1 MQLILDCHWLV
12 CIQGEGL
19 YDRSIKV
26 SVHTSTI
33 RKRLGKNGI
42 HGSILRQ
49 RQLLNKKNTK
59 VRLTF
64 AKKYL
69 GYPQGFWANILW
81 TDETKVELFWRC
93 VSYYIWHKT
102 NTGFQKK
109 NIIPTGKH
117 GGGSVMV
124 WGCFA
129 ASGTGQLAIIDGTM
143 NSALYQKILK
153 ENVRPSVCELKLKCT
168 WVLQQDNDPK
178 LTSKSTSTF
187 LLKKNKIK
195 VLEWP
200 SSGLNPIEMLTLN
213 SPFKLKNPPI
223 WLN

>member
-1 MQLILDCHWLV
+1 MALKHKDIWVSLPVQLTLDCHWLV

-49 RQLLNKKNTK
+49 LLNKKNTR
-59 VRLTF
+59 VHLTF

-102 NTGFQKK
+102 NTGFQKRTSYQQA
-109 NIIPTGKH
+109 N
-117 GGGSVMV
+117 MV
-124 WGCFA
+124 VVVWWSGA
-129 ASGTGQLAIIDGTM
+129 ALQL
-143 NSALYQKILK
+143 Q
-153 ENVRPSVCELKLKCT
+153 EL
-168 WVLQQDNDPK
+168 DNLP
-178 LTSKSTSTF
+178 
-187 LLKKNKIK
+187 
-195 VLEWP
+195 
-200 SSGLNPIEMLTLN
+200 
-213 SPFKLKNPPI
+213 
-223 WLN
+223 